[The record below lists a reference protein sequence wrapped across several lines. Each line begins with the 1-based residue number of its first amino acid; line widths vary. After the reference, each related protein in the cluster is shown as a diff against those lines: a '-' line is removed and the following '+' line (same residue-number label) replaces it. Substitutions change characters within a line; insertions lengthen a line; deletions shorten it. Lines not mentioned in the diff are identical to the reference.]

1 MTSTVRSIMGF
12 VLIFLITFLIQV
24 LWEDVNLLVVII
36 VVPLVVVGLLSFI
49 PRVEED

>member
-12 VLIFLITFLIQV
+12 VLTFLITFLVHFI
-24 LWEDVNLLVVII
+24 WRDVNYILVII
-36 VVPLVVVGLLSFI
+36 VVPLVVVGLFSFI